1 MDEFESFLE
10 KLAQSE
16 TGQTLV
22 RYLKQAEIEN
32 ADIRNLEGAKPEVRI
47 DALKLLRSILLDKLL
62 VLSGEID
69 PPDTDEYH

>member
-1 MDEFESFLE
+1 MDEFEIFLE

-16 TGQTLV
+16 TGQILV
-22 RYLKQAEIEN
+22 RYLKQAEIHH